1 MRELKKEKIVS
12 MNVGVQTGTETEAGS
27 VLGEDYRPGVVET
40 VTDAGDSGELV
51 SVVGPAG
58 DVDER
63 DEGEVSDEEDDGWA
77 EIDVALGYVVN
88 GKDGRVMSEAEIRR
102 ICVRTSNRF
111 QILEDLSDD
120 EDDERIFMGD
130 SIIRDG
136 GR

>member
-1 MRELKKEKIVS
+1 MH
-12 MNVGVQTGTETEAGS
+12 
-27 VLGEDYRPGVVET
+27 
-40 VTDAGDSGELV
+40 GDSGELV

-88 GKDGRVMSEAEIRR
+88 GKDVRVMSEAEIRR

-111 QILEDLSDD
+111 QILEDMSDD